1 MMESSSDLHGLRFAV
16 LQHPEDSGC
25 WQALIAVIEALG
37 AGLLLSDLDGL
48 FEQPLTQSLG
58 RDVQNELLQR
68 GLEAHRSGDAEG
80 LRSAQTQLQDLAPDG
95 AWAHALQGLLAEMEG
110 ASGYAAFARALAL
123 EPADPWFRYWLSVAC
138 LRRRDWIDFSCQAL
152 LLAASETREHQVL
165 VLAATYHLIAAVLV
179 RCAPELCQANDL
191 RVFDL
196 VHPDA
201 IPHSGAEVVA
211 SVLRFVDKERRKMIR
226 ILIVLLEQKSESLP
240 ERLVP
245 FECLVDLLRWRI
257 RGLAEP
263 CFSADLYAALQ
274 RQLDRQPVR
283 GRQHGDLLDLL
294 PSRPDL
300 MFGPEHGRIWRDFRF
315 TLMPAQ

>member
-1 MMESSSDLHGLRFAV
+1 MESSADLHRLRLAV
-16 LQHPEDSGC
+16 LQHPEDPDR

-37 AGLLLSDLDGL
+37 GGLLLSDLNGL
-48 FEQPLTQSLG
+48 FEQPLTQSCIP
-58 RDVQNELLQR
+58 DAQDELLQR

-80 LRSAQTQLQDLAPDG
+80 LRRAQAQLQTLVPDG
-95 AWAHALQGLLAEMEG
+95 AWTQALQGLLAEMEG
-110 ASGYAAFARALAL
+110 ASGYAAFAKALAL

-138 LRRRDWIDFSCQAL
+138 LRRRDWIDFSCQAM

-179 RCAPELCQANDL
+179 RFAPELCQVNDL

-226 ILIVLLEQKSESLP
+226 ILMVLLEQQSEWLP
-240 ERLVP
+240 ERLAS
-245 FECLVDLLRWRI
+245 FESLVDLLRWRI

-263 CFSADLYAALQ
+263 GFSADLYAALQ

-283 GRQHGDLLDLL
+283 VRQHGDLHDLL

-300 MFGPEHGRIWRDFRF
+300 TFGPEHGRVWRDFRF
-315 TLMPAQ
+315 TLMPTQ